1 MKRMR
6 HTEARIVSILKE
18 HLAGAPGPKHA
29 VMAWLHTDRD
39 YKQGRSRRFLFST
52 PSAQGAHLTDMRQ
65 VPALLACAIC
75 NV

>member
-1 MKRMR
+1 MR

-18 HLAGAPGPKHA
+18 HLAGTPGPKHV

-39 YKQGRSRRFLFST
+39 YKQGSLRSFVQHAPAHT
-52 PSAQGAHLTDMRQ
+52 AQGVHLTDMRQ
-65 VPALLACAIC
+65 ISALLACAIC